1 MNFSNKKVFFFLQRN
16 WGIKIGNEIAKKI
29 YNEGAVIGGLT
40 FKYHHHYLSQTNIKY
55 SFLQN
60 HDEILESPKTY
71 LNNFDCTLE
80 SICNDL
86 NIKSIWPYVQSL
98 RDHVKS
104 YRNNFYYDFKQNV
117 SDETI
122 ILYIKAIYKF
132 LIDLE
137 KSFSPNVVVL
147 PNFVSLVHIMT
158 YFFFKKRK
166 IKCIGATTA
175 MINNRFIFIND
186 FLDTEGSFFKKIEFY
201 EKNGLNDLELIN
213 QAKITLQE
221 EINNLLFKEDKIV
234 IKKDFFIS
242 FLKFFYNFSFNFF
255 RSSPKVSKLFGIK
268 KDQAKYHNKY
278 LVRDFI
284 RKNINIIKSNRLKYY
299 KLSELSKFAY
309 MPLQFQPEEN
319 IDVVSSSYNNQ
330 IEVAR
335 QIAMNLPGDMTL
347 AVKDHPQMYGLR
359 SYKYLEKILK
369 TPNVKL
375 LDYDNA
381 SVSILKKSSILV
393 APTGTTFY
401 EAALLKKPAVLLGGL
416 GTSKILPNTIQFT
429 SYYSLPDDINRI
441 ISLSKKWDDSYDK
454 KMLIIISAILKE
466 GFDLNYRKIWEK
478 NFINHSDLD
487 SIVEK
492 FREEIIN
499 NF

>member
-1 MNFSNKKVFFFLQRN
+1 
-16 WGIKIGNEIAKKI
+16 
-29 YNEGAVIGGLT
+29 
-40 FKYHHHYLSQTNIKY
+40 
-55 SFLQN
+55 
-60 HDEILESPKTY
+60 
-71 LNNFDCTLE
+71 
-80 SICNDL
+80 
-86 NIKSIWPYVQSL
+86 
-98 RDHVKS
+98 
-104 YRNNFYYDFKQNV
+104 
-117 SDETI
+117 
-122 ILYIKAIYKF
+122 
-132 LIDLE
+132 
-137 KSFSPNVVVL
+137 
-147 PNFVSLVHIMT
+147 
-158 YFFFKKRK
+158 
-166 IKCIGATTA
+166 
-175 MINNRFIFIND
+175 
-186 FLDTEGSFFKKIEFY
+186 
-201 EKNGLNDLELIN
+201 
-213 QAKITLQE
+213 
-221 EINNLLFKEDKIV
+221 
-234 IKKDFFIS
+234 
-242 FLKFFYNFSFNFF
+242 
-255 RSSPKVSKLFGIK
+255 
-268 KDQAKYHNKY
+268 
-278 LVRDFI
+278 
-284 RKNINIIKSNRLKYY
+284 
-299 KLSELSKFAY
+299 

-401 EAALLKKPAVLLGGL
+401 EAALLKKPAVLLGAL

-429 SYYSLPDDINRI
+429 SYYSLPDDINRL

-478 NFINHSDLD
+478 NFISHSDLD